1 MFLLTWFVKPLFYLS
16 PIIFVGYAVSP
27 TCRYYLRVGMFAGCL
42 SMVGVTCGFIAAGMS
57 LAGMTYDVNYVVGNS
72 FYWLAH
78 RVLDI
83 TIEVEGEEHLQNRP
97 AVMVGNHQSM
107 LDILWLGRYVL
118 IASPP
123 STMPPCLDVPSIE

>member
-1 MFLLTWFVKPLFYLS
+1 
-16 PIIFVGYAVSP
+16 
-27 TCRYYLRVGMFAGCL
+27 
-42 SMVGVTCGFIAAGMS
+42 MVGVTCGFIAAGMS

-107 LDILWLGRYVL
+107 LDILWLGRCVL
-118 IASPP
+118 IVSPFNY
-123 STMPPCLDVPSIE
+123 VAVFGYSIS